1 MWRERVWR
9 RLGLRLLWSGRK
21 LVRGC
26 CVHVYARD
34 AFPGSTCK
42 WKRKRRGEERRGGG
56 AERRAVRGKE
66 RGGAERRAVAVVIR
80 HLKVLQCVGAN
91 WAAAPGVLDVG

>member
-1 MWRERVWR
+1 MQME
-9 RLGLRLLWSGRK
+9 K
-21 LVRGC
+21 
-26 CVHVYARD
+26 
-34 AFPGSTCK
+34 K
-42 WKRKRRGEERRGGG
+42 EER
-56 AERRAVRGKE
+56 RGKE